1 MREDLRER
9 REQTFELIYRMGVS
23 PSKAVARL
31 ADQYDCSESAVW
43 TDLGRMGDWITSD
56 KLNVSF
62 QDGILRVAKVRA
74 QHQELEQLAVQAQ
87 QDGDPAEARRC
98 REAIVSAVETED
110 QMARRLGLTNEASK
124 QIEVGTLEPEDEEL
138 LEEWCRIEGKGV
150 DLEDVR

>member
-9 REQTFELIYRMGVS
+9 REQTFHLIYRMGVS
-23 PSKAVARL
+23 PSKAVARI
-31 ADQYDCSESAVW
+31 ADQHDCSESAVW

-56 KLNVSF
+56 ELNVSF

-110 QMARRLGLTNEASK
+110 QMARRLGLTDEAPH
-124 QIEVGTLEPEDEEL
+124 QVEVDLDPEDEEL
-138 LEEWCRIEGKGV
+138 LDEWCGLGGDAVNLDEWK
-150 DLEDVR
+150 